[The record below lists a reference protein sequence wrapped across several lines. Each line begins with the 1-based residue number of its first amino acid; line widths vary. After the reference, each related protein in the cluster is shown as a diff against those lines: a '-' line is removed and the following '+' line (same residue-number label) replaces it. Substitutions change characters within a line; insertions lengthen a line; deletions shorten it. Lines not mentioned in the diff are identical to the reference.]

1 MCAAVAFV
9 AMLVAMLPPRLANA
23 ESGAERDAK
32 TSADAAVAR
41 ARSLGLAHGMAWERL
56 VLYRHHV
63 IGGWESDVDGAD
75 FFLAP
80 RGKEDPYAE
89 LEATVRAFY
98 APPGADDT
106 HASCN
111 FPARKRFL
119 ESALALRDLPA
130 APCPKLAAYFA
141 DMGADGA
148 SFVFA
153 SNYADNP
160 ASAFGH
166 TLLRLRKRG
175 GAGDAADHGIDYT
188 ARTATRNPFLYAFE
202 GMAGVFPGLFRF
214 MPYAKMLR
222 EYGSHDSR
230 DLWEYD
236 LALAQSEVDLLVLHL
251 WEISGPR
258 IDYLY
263 FTENC
268 SYQIIAALDA
278 AAPRLGLVDDLNRLV
293 LPIDTMK
300 VVANRASLV
309 ERVRYRPSARSLYH
323 ASLTRLDAQ
332 ELELTEEV
340 VDHPDYALPRLSR
353 ERIALVLDTA
363 RLALETRYGGKLDA
377 SSHAAAHARL
387 IARRDAL
394 GVATVPITVLPSRT
408 QEPAESHASMRFLL
422 GTGLTSQYGNG
433 FATVGYRLALH
444 DFADPPDGNEEL
456 LQLQFLDTRLRFD
469 YERHKLTLDRLTF
482 AELTNLHPL
491 GRYEQL
497 VSWRIRAF
505 GMRLHDRAAPDT
517 FSHGIEAGLGAT
529 VGTQSERLVAFLLA
543 DAQVGFSAGG
553 NLDGIGGSF
562 VRAGVGPAGG
572 IRWHFFD
579 DTVAVVQGGWSYL
592 PGQHLTST
600 FEARGSLRSGLAR
613 NVALG
618 LEGSVQPRSS
628 EIQLASYLYF

>member
-1 MCAAVAFV
+1 MPFLAGRRICFALAL
-9 AMLVAMLPPRLANA
+9 LVTLLVTRS
-23 ESGAERDAK
+23 SGAATPGD
-32 TSADAAVAR
+32 ADAAVAR
-41 ARSLGLAHGMAWERL
+41 ARSLGLARGIAWRRL
-56 VLYRHHV
+56 VLYRHRLV
-63 IGGWESDVDGAD
+63 GGWESDVDGAD

-80 RGKEDPYAE
+80 HGKNDPDGE
-89 LEATVRAFY
+89 LEATIRALY
-98 APPGADDT
+98 APPGAVDT

-119 ESALALRDLPA
+119 ESALGLRDFA
-130 APCPKLAAYFA
+130 VAPCPKLDTYFA
-141 DMGADGA
+141 EIGADGA

-166 TLLRLRKRG
+166 TLLRLRNRTG
-175 GAGDAADHGIDYT
+175 ADHGIDYT
-188 ARTATRNPFLYAFE
+188 ARTSTKNPFLYAFE

-214 MPYAKMLR
+214 MPYEKMLR
-222 EYGSHDSR
+222 EYGSHSSR

-236 LALAQSEVDLLVLHL
+236 LALAQPEVDLLVLHL

-300 VVANRASLV
+300 VVANRAGLV
-309 ERVRYRPSARSLYH
+309 ERVEYRPSVRSLYH
-323 ASLTRLDAQ
+323 ASLTRLSAY
-332 ELELTEEV
+332 ELELAEEV
-340 VDHPDYALPRLSR
+340 VDHPDYTLPRLSR
-353 ERIALVLDTA
+353 ERTALVLDTA
-363 RLALETRYGGKLDA
+363 RLALETRYGGDLETSA
-377 SSHAAAHARL
+377 YARVHDRL
-387 IARRDAL
+387 VARRDAL
-394 GVATVPITVLPSRT
+394 AVTTVPIHVTPSRAK
-408 QEPAESHASMRFLL
+408 EPAESHASMRVLL
-422 GTGLTSQYGNG
+422 GTGMTSQYANG

-469 YERHKLTLDRLTF
+469 YVRHKLTLDRLTF
-482 AELTNLHPL
+482 AELANLHPL
-491 GRYEQL
+491 GRYEKL

-505 GMRLHDRAAPDT
+505 GIRLHDRAAPDT
-517 FSHGIEAGLGAT
+517 FSHGVEAGFGAT
-529 VGTQSERLVAFLLA
+529 VGTRSERLVAFLLA
-543 DAQVGFSAGG
+543 NASVGFSTGG

-562 VRAGVGPAGG
+562 VRAGVGPEGG
-572 IRWHFFD
+572 VRWHFFD

-592 PGQHLTST
+592 PGQHLTGT